1 MAAEFLAGPDTGAA
15 IRLHSGDDAVELR
28 VDEDGPSFQKGFTS
42 ELWILDSL
50 PAGS

>member
-28 VDEDGPSFQKGFTS
+28 VDEDGPSIQMRYVGKT
-42 ELWILDSL
+42 
-50 PAGS
+50 